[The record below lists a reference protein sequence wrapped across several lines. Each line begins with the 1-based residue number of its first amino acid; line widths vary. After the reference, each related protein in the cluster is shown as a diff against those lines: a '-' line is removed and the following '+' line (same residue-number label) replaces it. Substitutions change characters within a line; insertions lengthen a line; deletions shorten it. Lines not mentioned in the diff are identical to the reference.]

1 MVSDGTSSKRHSAF
15 LPKIAFQSCVPYR
28 SARPIFFIFFL
39 SSSSPSRS
47 LSIVLI
53 IAISWYPK
61 LLIPRENSRHRQVET
76 DRRET
81 SKCPRT
87 QRRYAIIS
95 LTLDSPVRLVS
106 ANLIIRD
113 QVRRIPLHLR
123 LFNRTE
129 ARRTI
134 ERERERRDPVSP
146 GHTDTRGHVRMWV
159 PYIYNLSTYWALRFG
174 GPPRLDLRLF
184 NSSACQKHQCTLCSP
199 IVLPFFLPPTPLSPL
214 PFFLPLFA
222 LPLGPPP
229 LRAPFRSFPLFPGLH
244 ANPLDAH
251 TALFLP
257 SSPCLSFALCTHATL
272 PPLVYRIPP
281 PGWRND

>member
-39 SSSSPSRS
+39 SPSRS

-95 LTLDSPVRLVS
+95 LTLDSLVRLVS

-134 ERERERRDPVSP
+134 EREREERP
-146 GHTDTRGHVRMWV
+146 GFPWSYRYKGPR
-159 PYIYNLSTYWALRFG
+159 TYVG
-174 GPPRLDLRLF
+174 
-184 NSSACQKHQCTLCSP
+184 TLY
-199 IVLPFFLPPTPLSPL
+199 L
-214 PFFLPLFA
+214 
-222 LPLGPPP
+222 
-229 LRAPFRSFPLFPGLH
+229 
-244 ANPLDAH
+244 
-251 TALFLP
+251 
-257 SSPCLSFALCTHATL
+257 
-272 PPLVYRIPP
+272 
-281 PGWRND
+281 

>member
-1 MVSDGTSSKRHSAF
+1 MISDGTSSKRHSAF

-39 SSSSPSRS
+39 SPSRS

-214 PFFLPLFA
+214 PFFLPLSAHPLCA
-222 LPLGPPP
+222 LP
-229 LRAPFRSFPLFPGLH
+229 S
-244 ANPLDAH
+244 
-251 TALFLP
+251 ALFLFSLASTPTPSTRTRP
-257 SSPCLSFALCTHATL
+257 SSFLLHPVSLSPCVHTPPSHPSYIVYHRQGGGTIRSNTL
-272 PPLVYRIPP
+272 R
-281 PGWRND
+281 

>member
-113 QVRRIPLHLR
+113 QVRRVPLHLR

-134 ERERERRDPVSP
+134 EREREERP
-146 GHTDTRGHVRMWV
+146 GFPWSYRYKGPR
-159 PYIYNLSTYWALRFG
+159 TYVG
-174 GPPRLDLRLF
+174 
-184 NSSACQKHQCTLCSP
+184 TLY
-199 IVLPFFLPPTPLSPL
+199 L
-214 PFFLPLFA
+214 
-222 LPLGPPP
+222 
-229 LRAPFRSFPLFPGLH
+229 
-244 ANPLDAH
+244 
-251 TALFLP
+251 
-257 SSPCLSFALCTHATL
+257 
-272 PPLVYRIPP
+272 
-281 PGWRND
+281 